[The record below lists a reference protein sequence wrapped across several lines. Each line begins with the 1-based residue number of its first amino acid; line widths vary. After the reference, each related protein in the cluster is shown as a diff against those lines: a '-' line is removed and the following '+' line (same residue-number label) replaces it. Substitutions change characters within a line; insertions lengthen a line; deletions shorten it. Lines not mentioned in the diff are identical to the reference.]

1 LSGIWQP
8 DPGPSLLFAK
18 DTRIVPSTLNEF
30 LPFVSGSVFNI
41 VAALVV
47 LTIVVFVHE
56 MGHFLVARWNR
67 VRVDVFSIG
76 FGPELI
82 GITDRHGTRWKFSAI
97 PLGGYVKFF
106 GDENE
111 ASTGADDREMTE
123 EEKAVSFHHKPVWR
137 RAAVVVA
144 GPAAN
149 CVFAIALYAG
159 IFMVVGMAIT
169 PPIISDVLP
178 GSAAEEAGL
187 QPGDRVV
194 AIDGEEVS
202 RFEQV
207 QHRIPLANGASV
219 RLIVERDGQRVEVTA
234 TPRVQDVTDE
244 LGETRQMAVLG
255 IAASTQGQENVRLG
269 PVAAV
274 GEAFA
279 HSYFLVEATFV
290 AVGQIV
296 AGERGTEDLGGPL
309 RIAEMSG
316 QMAELGLTTLLLFMA
331 FLSVNLGLIN
341 ILPIPVLD
349 GGHLV
354 FYALEA
360 IRGRPVNDRAQ
371 EYSFRIGLA
380 LILSLMVFVTWNDI
394 VNLIDRHLTG

>member
-1 LSGIWQP
+1 MP
-8 DPGPSLLFAK
+8 
-18 DTRIVPSTLNEF
+18 TTLNEF

-82 GITDRHGTRWKFSAI
+82 GITDRHGTRWKVSAI

-111 ASTGADDREMTE
+111 ASTGADDREMIE

-169 PPIISDVLP
+169 PPIISDVLA

-219 RLIVERDGQRVEVTA
+219 RLIVERDGQRVEITA